1 MSLLITPSCFEHQ
14 CIHSVKNFD
23 LLEKEIPN
31 LDNNTLVIFD
41 IDETLL
47 TRKDKLLRTPLVT
60 TKYAKMIPKDKF
72 FPAFSRAF
80 KEGKFELTNKKLPE
94 LIERIKSTS
103 AKIIALTN
111 VTSGSLGVIES
122 YPDFR
127 VRECAQFGFDFSNS
141 FPHIK
146 TLEIPTLQQTLNGK
160 FPLFKN
166 GIICTNGVSKETVL
180 MAFLRKIKWKPKK
193 VIFIDD
199 LKEYVEKIA
208 DVMKKENIDF
218 LGLHYVKHKDRSKDV
233 NEKVSDIQFKYL
245 IEKDIWL
252 SDDEAAQ
259 LLESKQKEGNL

>member
-1 MSLLITPSCFEHQ
+1 MMIPACKHYHT
-14 CIHSVKNFD
+14 VKNFN

-31 LDNNTLVIFD
+31 IDENTLVVFD

-60 TKYAKMIPKDKF
+60 TKYAKMVPKDKF

-80 KEGKFELTNKKLPE
+80 KDGEFELADKRLPG
-94 LIERIKSTS
+94 IFKRIKDTS
-103 AKIIALTN
+103 AKVIALTN
-111 VTSGSLGVIES
+111 VISGSLGVIES

-127 VRECAQFGFDFSNS
+127 VRECAQFGFDFSDS
-141 FPHIK
+141 FPNIR
-146 TLEIPTLQQTLNGK
+146 TLEIPTPQQTLNGK

-166 GIICTNGVSKETVL
+166 GIICTNGVSKEIVL
-180 MAFLRKIKWKPKK
+180 MAFLHQIKWKPKK

-199 LKEYVEKIA
+199 LKEYVEKIGDA
-208 DVMKKENIDF
+208 MKKENIDF

-245 IEKDIWL
+245 TEKDIWL
-252 SDDEAAQ
+252 SDEQATK
-259 LLESKQKEGNL
+259 LLQSKQKEGNP